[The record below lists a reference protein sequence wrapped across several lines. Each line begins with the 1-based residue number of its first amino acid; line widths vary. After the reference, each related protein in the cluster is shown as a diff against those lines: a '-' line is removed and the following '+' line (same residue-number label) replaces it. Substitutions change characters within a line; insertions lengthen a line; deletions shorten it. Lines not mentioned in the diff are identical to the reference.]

1 MQQKS
6 TAKLVVCI
14 VGTVVFALLGIRSF
28 VSLVQDLGF
37 LIEGYG
43 GVSFLLRDLV
53 GVLGYLVLAAG
64 TLVLGLDKADK
75 KLEIL
80 AFAGACAAAL
90 SQFISLIMGFS
101 YGNYLV
107 WNSYLYEEKFNFLC
121 FLPSFFEFLAYA
133 AFALALAFGLLKA
146 LSAKKAL
153 FKNLWFVPA
162 AVLLFARIIFVICYA
177 IYDYD
182 WYGAYGMS
190 FFGVVWTVFELV
202 GMCTGGILVL
212 NPGILPASAQQASAQ
227 QAYAQPDGSYA
238 APGGY
243 AQPGAQ
249 TYGTQAEA
257 QARQY
262 YAQPQKPD
270 GYCDMLKH
278 VLLLLFTF
286 GIWQFIWIYRT
297 TEFLNRTPN
306 ESPRSGVSQL
316 LLCMFV
322 PFYIIYWVYAS
333 CKRIDKLAY
342 YNGIQGEITVMC
354 VLFEIFIAILAPI
367 FMQDKLNNIVTF
379 RNIPPAGVDPAYQQA
394 QQAAWQQQAQAQT
407 YQAQPQAQTCQAQPQ
422 AQTYQPQPQPQPQT
436 QTQPQAAPQQPPVY
450 QQTAEPVVTP
460 VQQTAEP
467 VVTPIEPAE
476 DEN

>member
-28 VSLVQDLGF
+28 VSLVQDMGYLV
-37 LIEGYG
+37 EGYG

-75 KLEIL
+75 KLGIL
-80 AFAGACAAAL
+80 AFAGACAVAL
-90 SQFISLIMGFS
+90 SQFISLIMGFL

-107 WNSYLYEEKFNFLC
+107 WNAYVYEEKFNFLC

-146 LSAKKAL
+146 LSAKKDL

-162 AVLLFARIIFVICYA
+162 AVLLFARVIFVICYA
-177 IYDYD
+177 IYDYN
-182 WYGAYGMS
+182 WYGAYAMS
-190 FFGVVWTVFELV
+190 FFGVIWTIFELV
-202 GMCTGGILVL
+202 GMCAGGILVL
-212 NPGILPASAQQASAQ
+212 NPELLPVSAQ
-227 QAYAQPDGSYA
+227 QAYAQPG
-238 APGGY
+238 
-243 AQPGAQ
+243 AQNYDTQ

-306 ESPRSGVSQL
+306 EPPRSGVSQL

-379 RNIPPAGVDPAYQQA
+379 RNIPPTGVDPAYQQA
-394 QQAAWQQQAQAQT
+394 QQAAWQQQTQQQAAWQQ
-407 YQAQPQAQTCQAQPQ
+407 QA
-422 AQTYQPQPQPQPQT
+422 YQPQS
-436 QTQPQAAPQQPPVY
+436 QPQAAPQQPPVY
-450 QQTAEPVVTP
+450 QQTAEPEATPVQQTAEPEVTP

-467 VVTPIEPAE
+467 VVTPIEPTE
-476 DEN
+476 DEK

>member
-43 GVSFLLRDLV
+43 GLSFLLRDLV

-64 TLVLGLDKADK
+64 TLVLGLDKVDK
-75 KLEIL
+75 KLGIL

-107 WNSYLYEEKFNFLC
+107 WNIYLYEEKFNFLC
-121 FLPSFFEFLAYA
+121 FLPSFFEFLAYVV
-133 AFALALAFGLLKA
+133 FALALAFGLLKA

-190 FFGVVWTVFELV
+190 FFGVVWAVFELV
-202 GMCTGGILVL
+202 GMCAGGILVL
-212 NPGILPASAQQASAQ
+212 NPGILPASAPQASAP

-243 AQPGAQ
+243 AQQGAQ

-306 ESPRSGVSQL
+306 EPPRSGVSQL

-394 QQAAWQQQAQAQT
+394 QQAAWQQAQAQAQT
-407 YQAQPQAQTCQAQPQ
+407 YQAQPQPQPQ
-422 AQTYQPQPQPQPQT
+422 PQTQPQPQPQT
-436 QTQPQAAPQQPPVY
+436 QPQPQAAPQQPPVY